1 MFFKKFNSFLILPS
15 IFWSLEKL
23 AIQKRSISCPLF
35 DTLEEKVCLDK
46 RKAMNDF
53 FSDENVISRIQN
65 CGTYF
70 ENIKTVAFDKVCNI
84 TPIYYIHNYR

>member
-1 MFFKKFNSFLILPS
+1 
-15 IFWSLEKL
+15 
-23 AIQKRSISCPLF
+23 
-35 DTLEEKVCLDK
+35 
-46 RKAMNDF
+46 MNDF

-84 TPIYYIHNYR
+84 LPIYYLSINTDNIIIFLKSELSFLKVKGI